1 MFLLGFLL
9 LNRRRQKSGFIGD
22 VLMTALTES
31 KRKKK
36 RWRSLAM
43 CVWTIVSWGVGLTST
58 FGSLSYNQ
66 SQPKT
71 HGMVRSACFLA
82 ATISFSVMPR
92 HAIFSNP
99 CGWLLRPLFLCYV
112 ARIQMQVKTQHK
124 KHPFQSSCRPKLDG
138 FLPVE
143 TLGENACLT
152 DGATTVAHVHECDR
166 SNNYIYSYNY
176 FIYYYH
182 SII

>member
-1 MFLLGFLL
+1 MILLGFLL
-9 LNRRRQKSGFIGD
+9 LNRRRQKSGFTGD

-36 RWRSLAM
+36 RERSLAM

-58 FGSLSYNQ
+58 FGSLS
-66 SQPKT
+66 T
-71 HGMVRSACFLA
+71 RVRHGMVRSACFLA

-112 ARIQMQVKTQHK
+112 ARIQMQVQTQAAS
-124 KHPFQSSCRPKLDG
+124 FLSSC
-138 FLPVE
+138 
-143 TLGENACLT
+143 TLYIIYM
-152 DGATTVAHVHECDR
+152 VHF
-166 SNNYIYSYNY
+166 IYSRE
-176 FIYYYH
+176 
-182 SII
+182 

>member
-1 MFLLGFLL
+1 
-9 LNRRRQKSGFIGD
+9 
-22 VLMTALTES
+22 MTALTES

-36 RWRSLAM
+36 RGRSLAM
-43 CVWTIVSWGVGLTST
+43 CVWTIVSFGLGLTST
-58 FGSLSYNQ
+58 FGSPSYNQ

-82 ATISFSVMPR
+82 ATISFSAMPR
-92 HAIFSNP
+92 YAIFSNP

-112 ARIQMQVKTQHK
+112 ARIQMQVQTQHK

-166 SNNYIYSYNY
+166 GNNYIYSY
-176 FIYYYH
+176 IYTLY
-182 SII
+182 I

>member
-1 MFLLGFLL
+1 MILLGFLL

-22 VLMTALTES
+22 VLMAALTES

-36 RWRSLAM
+36 RGRSLAM
-43 CVWTIVSWGVGLTST
+43 CVWTIVSFGLGLTST
-58 FGSLSYNQ
+58 FGSPSYNQ

-112 ARIQMQVKTQHK
+112 ARIQMQVQTQAAS
-124 KHPFQSSCRPKLDG
+124 FLSSCTLYIIYG
-138 FLPVE
+138 AFCILPRIV
-143 TLGENACLT
+143 TP
-152 DGATTVAHVHECDR
+152 
-166 SNNYIYSYNY
+166 
-176 FIYYYH
+176 
-182 SII
+182 IINKSRCVCEYTHLSV